1 MCRVPR
7 RLMIDLRPL
16 RVSPPFRRMW
26 GGSAVAQIGQSMAA
40 VAVGIQVYDIT
51 GSSFAVGM
59 IGLAAFFPLVVFGL
73 YGGSISDT
81 HDRRTVALI
90 SSSGLWVCAIA
101 LVVQAW
107 LSLDQLWFLYV
118 VVAAQ
123 SAFFAVNTPARS
135 AIVPRLIEPALLPAA
150 NALTSLT
157 YGVGFMVGPVLS
169 GLVIDAYG
177 LTATYTVDALLFA
190 AAMYGVVR
198 LPAIPPE
205 FTSQRTGW
213 KAVGDGLRFLST
225 RRNLLMTFVVDLCA
239 MVLAQPRALFPAL
252 AATTFGGGARTVG
265 LLAAAPAVG
274 SVLAGV
280 LSGWLGTVR
289 RQGLMV
295 VLMVCGYGASVA
307 FFGLTDILTWAMFFL
322 MLTGAFDMVSAVF
335 RSTILQVATPDE
347 LRGRLQ
353 GVFIVVVAGGP
364 RLGDALVGTTAGL
377 FGEQAAIVMGGVA
390 CILAT
395 LFFTFRNR
403 GFARYDARDP
413 VA

>member
-1 MCRVPR
+1 MCQVPR
-7 RLMIDLRPL
+7 RLIIDLRPL
-16 RVSPPFRRMW
+16 RVSPAFRRMW

-59 IGLAAFFPLVVFGL
+59 IGLAAFFPLVLFGL

-81 HDRRTVALI
+81 YDRRTVALI
-90 SSSGLWVCAIA
+90 SSSGLWACAIA

-107 LSLDQLWFLYV
+107 LSLDQLWLLYG

-123 SAFFAVNTPARS
+123 SGFFAVNMPARS
-135 AIVPRLIEPALLPAA
+135 AIVPRLIDPVLLPAA
-150 NALTSLT
+150 NALNSLT
-157 YGVGFMVGPVLS
+157 FGLGFMVGPVLS

-177 LTATYTVDALLFA
+177 LTATYTVDALLFS
-190 AAMYGVVR
+190 AAMYGVIR

-205 FTSQRTGW
+205 STSEHTGW
-213 KAVGDGLRFLST
+213 KAVWEGLRFLST
-225 RRNLLMTFVVDLCA
+225 RRNLLMTFIVDLCA

-265 LLAAAPAVG
+265 LLAAAPALG
-274 SVLAGV
+274 SVLASV

-307 FFGLTDILTWAMFFL
+307 LFGLTDILTWAMFFL
-322 MLTGAFDMVSAVF
+322 VLTGAFDMVSAVF
-335 RSTILQVATPDE
+335 RSTILQVATPDAM
-347 LRGRLQ
+347 RGRLQ
-353 GVFIVVVAGGP
+353 GVFVVVVAGGP
-364 RLGDALVGTTAGL
+364 RLGDALVGTTAGIW
-377 FGEQAAIVMGGVA
+377 GEQAAIVIGGIA
-390 CILAT
+390 CIVAT
-395 LFFTFRNR
+395 LFFVFRNR
-403 GFARYDARDP
+403 GFVRYDALHP